1 MAESAL
7 ETNSQALAPAR
18 AQDTTRISQPQ
29 SGRSLP
35 SQTVSGETVPIIRTI
50 LEQPG
55 VQKTLPAIV
64 VLFGLAT
71 LAFIYSYVSAPAA
84 RPIFPDLTES
94 DRQVAYDALLTAGNF
109 GAYLD
114 QNTGQLM
121 VPENEYF
128 DAKLFLASQNIP
140 RSASSGGFEELLAND
155 SMTRSRSMEAA
166 QLKEFDERE
175 LKETIEAIYSIKS
188 ARVQIARPQQSVF
201 VRDKEPAKA
210 SVYVEPYGGRI
221 ISPSNI
227 QAIVHLVSSS
237 VPFLPP
243 ENVAVISNSGMLLT
257 AKLDEN
263 SSLQAAS
270 KQIEQKQSMEADYRN
285 RIEQIMSR
293 FVGFDKVRSEV
304 DIALNFTQVETTY
317 EDFDKEG
324 TGGLTRSEIVNID
337 EQESVSGDS
346 GPPAGTFVQ
355 APELTDESEGE
366 NSKQL
371 SSSTTKNYELDRE
384 IRYVKSQIGVIDR
397 LTVSVAFDRNEF
409 LRTNGSPL
417 ADGSMPT
424 ELTGQQL
431 SNLESLIKSAI
442 GFDEI
447 RGDVVTLVPMVF
459 FQPEL
464 EEPEPETFWDAAEGW
479 FNDPTIR
486 YLLQMTIASI
496 LVILALF
503 ALVRPALKFYMT
515 GAGSRASSVGSG
527 ISGELSPQEVALLR
541 QGDAGALQ
549 DIKTKLMPKRSSIPE
564 DMLDTANTYDE
575 KIALMKM
582 ISADDPGRVA
592 NLVKRMLNA

>member
-7 ETNSQALAPAR
+7 QTETQALAPVRSADDAR
-18 AQDTTRISQPQ
+18 GAPSMNQVPLNQPANN
-29 SGRSLP
+29 
-35 SQTVSGETVPIIRTI
+35 VSPPIIKTI

-55 VQKTLPAIV
+55 VQRTLPGIV
-64 VLFGLAT
+64 VLFGLAA
-71 LAFIYSYVSAPAA
+71 LALLYSYVSAPAA
-84 RPIFPDLTES
+84 RPLFPDLTES
-94 DRQVAYDALLTAGNF
+94 DRQVAYDALLSAGNF

-114 QNTGQLM
+114 KNTGQLM
-121 VPENEYF
+121 VSENEYF
-128 DAKLFLASQNIP
+128 DAKLYLASQNIP
-140 RSASSGGFEELLAND
+140 RSASSGGFEELLSND
-155 SMTRSRSMEAA
+155 SMTRSRNMEAA

-201 VRDKEPAKA
+201 IRDKEPAKA

-221 ISPSNI
+221 ISPANI

-257 AKLDEN
+257 AKQEEN
-263 SSLQAAS
+263 GLMQAAS
-270 KQIEQKQSMEADYRN
+270 KQLEQKQALESDYRN
-285 RIEQIMSR
+285 RIEQIMSK

-304 DIALNFTQVETTY
+304 DIALDFTQVETTY
-317 EDFDKEG
+317 EDFDKDG
-324 TGGLTRSEIVNID
+324 TGGLTRSEILNLD
-337 EQESVSGDS
+337 ETESNANEGAEA
-346 GPPAGTFVQ
+346 AGTFVQ
-355 APELTDESEGE
+355 APEQTELNQRDS
-366 NSKQL
+366 SKQT

-384 IRYVKSQIGVIDR
+384 IRYVKGQIGVINR

-409 LRTNGSPL
+409 IRTNGNAL
-417 ADGSMPT
+417 ADGSLPE
-424 ELTGQQL
+424 ELTEQQL
-431 SNLESLIKSAI
+431 LNLENLIKGAI
-442 GFDEI
+442 GFDAD
-447 RGDVVTLVPMVF
+447 RGDQVTLVPMVF

-464 EEPEPETFWDAAEGW
+464 IEAEPETFWDTMEGW

-486 YLLQMTIASI
+486 YLVQTILASI
-496 LVILALF
+496 LVILTLF
-503 ALVRPALKFYMT
+503 ALIRPALKFYMNGT
-515 GAGSRASSVGSG
+515 RNSSGPGVV
-527 ISGELSPQEVALLR
+527 SGELSPQELELLR
-541 QGDAGALQ
+541 QGDAGAIQ